1 MRIAFNASI
10 IGPLSSGL
18 GVYAANLVK
27 ELVKLHDDFALY
39 TAFPE
44 ICGTDMT
51 KVRKIR
57 WGVQP
62 SLGFR
67 GHVQRILW
75 VQAILPIRLVVDK
88 ASLLLSPVPEGMLAP
103 VVPQVVTLLDIIP
116 VLFPKEYPQAQYY
129 ARYFLPAVL
138 RRSEGVITISE
149 NTKRDIIAHYG
160 IKPERVHV
168 ILPGCDRSGYRLG
181 IDPEGVKRKYGLAD
195 YFLYVGNLFPHKNLK
210 RLLRAFALIAGRLP
224 HHLVI
229 GGWKDP
235 RYFEA
240 LEDEVKALRLAERV
254 SFLNYIPPDELPA
267 LYSGATVF
275 VLPSLYEGFGLPL
288 LEAMACGCPV
298 VVSNAASQPEVCGDA
313 AYYVDPHD
321 IESIAEG
328 ISKVALDEEL
338 RKKLIHKGLQ
348 RAELFSWE
356 KAAAEHIKLLQ
367 KV

>member
-10 IGPLSSGL
+10 IEPLSSGL

-27 ELVKLHDDFALY
+27 ELIKLHDDLALY

-44 ICGTDMT
+44 ICGADMT

-75 VQAILPIRLVVDK
+75 VQAILPFRLAADK
-88 ASLLLSPVPEGMLAP
+88 ASLLLSPLPEGMLLP

-116 VLFPKEYPQAQYY
+116 LLFPKEYPQAQYY
-129 ARYFLPAVL
+129 ARYFVPAIL
-138 RRSEGVITISE
+138 RRSQGVITISE
-149 NTKRDIIAHYG
+149 NTKRDIIAYYG
-160 IKPERVHV
+160 IEPERVHV
-168 ILPGCDRSGYRLG
+168 ILPGCDRSRYKLG
-181 IDPEGVKRKYGLAD
+181 INTEEVKRKYGLTD
-195 YFLYVGNLFPHKNLK
+195 YCLYLGNLFPHKNLR
-210 RLLRAFALIAGRLP
+210 RLLHAFALIAGRLP
-224 HHLVI
+224 HNLVI

-240 LEDEVKALRLAERV
+240 LEEEVKVLRLAERV
-254 SFLNYIPPDELPA
+254 SFLNYVPPDELPA
-267 LYSGATVF
+267 LYAGAKVF
-275 VLPSLYEGFGLPL
+275 VLPSLYEGFGLPP

-313 AYYVDPHD
+313 AYYVDPYD
-321 IESIAEG
+321 VKSIAEG
-328 ISKVALDEEL
+328 IYKVALDEEL
-338 RKKLIHKGLQ
+338 RKSLIHKGLQ
-348 RAELFSWE
+348 RVEVFSWK
-356 KAAAEHIKLLQ
+356 KAAAEHIKLLD